1 MPTASPKL
9 APPPPE
15 VQRVTALVHLAPRFR
30 AAVETLL
37 EELRTAHWPPLVT
50 ETFRTHDRQAYLYG
64 FGRRYDDGRGIVTHS
79 QDADETWH
87 GFGLAADIV
96 HATQYW
102 RAPTEFWETLGA
114 TAARLGLTWG
124 GDWNRN
130 GIRDER
136 FPDRPHVQWGPPMR
150 RSPSPRAAR
159 LVAAGGLPALWQE
172 VGAL

>member
-1 MPTASPKL
+1 MPNAPTLP
-9 APPPPE
+9 PPPPE
-15 VQRVTALVHLAPRFR
+15 VQRITGLHHLAPRFR

-37 EELRTAHWPPLVT
+37 EELRGNHWPPLVT
-50 ETFRTHDRQAYLYG
+50 ETLRTHERQQFLYG
-64 FGRRYDDGRGIVTHS
+64 FGRQYDDGRGIVTHS

-87 GFGLAADIV
+87 GFGLAVDVV
-96 HATQYW
+96 HARSYW
-102 RAPTEFWETLGA
+102 AAPTEFWEALGA
-114 TAARLGLTWG
+114 AAARLNLTWG

-159 LVAAGGLPALWQE
+159 LVASGGLHALWQE
-172 VGAL
+172 VGAA